1 MYCSTRNES
10 HIDGMTQEKCQA
22 ACIQD
27 SKCVGIAYSY
37 KEGKTHRCY
46 TCTEDNLTDAP
57 DNFGFYRRP
66 GSALGYRF
74 QLCIFNPCKHTHL
87 QYSKS
92 ILFAG
97 CKCKDFVSENGHGN
111 CLTNSKHS
119 QHNGDKMCYVEMP
132 SRCQDLVASSANPEN
147 FFSEEA
153 CKKKGSSFHL
163 TLKIV
168 EITVQSTWNLS

>member
-74 QLCIFNPCKHTHL
+74 QLCIFDRIHLIRVNTHIYNIPNPSYL
-87 QYSKS
+87 QAVNART
-92 ILFAG
+92 L
-97 CKCKDFVSENGHGN
+97 
-111 CLTNSKHS
+111 
-119 QHNGDKMCYVEMP
+119 
-132 SRCQDLVASSANPEN
+132 LVKTDME
-147 FFSEEA
+147 
-153 CKKKGSSFHL
+153 
-163 TLKIV
+163 IV
-168 EITVQSTWNLS
+168 